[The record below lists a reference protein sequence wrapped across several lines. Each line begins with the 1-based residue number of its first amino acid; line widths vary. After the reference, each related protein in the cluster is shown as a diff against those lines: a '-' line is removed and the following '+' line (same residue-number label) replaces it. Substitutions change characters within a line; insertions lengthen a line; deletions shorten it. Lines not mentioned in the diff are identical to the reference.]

1 MYMYL
6 EKLNASDKFFVSS
19 TQNSND
25 STRNSN
31 DSTRNSNDSTRD
43 SILKDFEFWGSRIE
57 SSRSSFEWLSTYIWP
72 VLYMGVPPPPPP
84 PPRVNGRHVAV
95 ALTLLSFWFKVFY
108 ISYMICFLSV
118 LIQESWSKDDKLQW
132 WFEAGYQAYNAWLEG
147 CPGCIYGIYKW
158 FYLHYNVA
166 AQELSNHNAF

>member
-1 MYMYL
+1 MINSLSPRLKTQTTQHETRTTPL
-6 EKLNASDKFFVSS
+6 ETRT
-19 TQNSND
+19 TQLE
-25 STRNSN
+25 TRYSK
-31 DSTRNSNDSTRD
+31 
-43 SILKDFEFWGSRIE
+43 I
-57 SSRSSFEWLSTYIWP
+57 SSFEDRGLSQVVRVSSDCQLTFDRYCTWES
-72 VLYMGVPPPPPP
+72 PPPPPP